1 MTKKCIRNNEDED
14 SNEDKDE
21 NEEEEEEDEE
31 EQLSL
36 SQWRMDY
43 KTELYHIAKAVH
55 QDMEKIKEKV
65 KSIEEKLQS
74 NVVEYEG
81 FQFGQGIS

>member
-1 MTKKCIRNNEDED
+1 M
-14 SNEDKDE
+14 
-21 NEEEEEEDEE
+21 
-31 EQLSL
+31 SL
-36 SQWRMDY
+36 SQWRMDH